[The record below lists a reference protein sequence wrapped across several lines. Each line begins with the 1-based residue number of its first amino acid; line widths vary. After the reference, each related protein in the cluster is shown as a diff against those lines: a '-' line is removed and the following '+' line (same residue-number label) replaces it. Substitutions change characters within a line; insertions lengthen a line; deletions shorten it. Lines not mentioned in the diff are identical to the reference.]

1 MGIEFVILENKVLF
15 VNPSFNFV
23 LMKRLFGYVFIFLL
37 FANFS
42 IGIDKIDFSSDSNK
56 REKVNCVLDLF
67 SQNGDFI
74 LGSEMSKV
82 IKNPTGD
89 KGIIQY
95 FLNNNIQMI
104 TYYDGKFWF
113 KTLNQESQWLTL
125 SPTLK
130 GVKVKFPLLIK
141 HDASIEVIRTA
152 DETTFIIQGIR
163 LYGFDLEKIIVS
175 DHLMT
180 VYKYGTIIYQRS

>member
-1 MGIEFVILENKVLF
+1 
-15 VNPSFNFV
+15 
-23 LMKRLFGYVFIFLL
+23 MKRFSFFTFIFFL
-37 FANFS
+37 FTNFS
-42 IGIDKIDFSSDSNK
+42 IGIDKLDFAGDRNK

-67 SQNGDFI
+67 SKDGDYV

-82 IKNPTGD
+82 IKNPSGD

-95 FLNNNIQMI
+95 FLNHNIDMI

-113 KTLNQESQWLTL
+113 KTNKEENQWLTL
-125 SPTLK
+125 TPTLK

-141 HDASIEVIRTA
+141 HNASIEVTRTGE
-152 DETTFIIQGIR
+152 ETTFIISGMK
-163 LYGFDLEKIIVS
+163 LYGFDLEKIVVS

-180 VYKYGTIIYQRS
+180 VYKFGTIIYQRS

>member
-1 MGIEFVILENKVLF
+1 
-15 VNPSFNFV
+15 
-23 LMKRLFGYVFIFLL
+23 
-37 FANFS
+37 
-42 IGIDKIDFSSDSNK
+42 
-56 REKVNCVLDLF
+56 
-67 SQNGDFI
+67 
-74 LGSEMSKV
+74 
-82 IKNPTGD
+82 
-89 KGIIQY
+89 
-95 FLNNNIQMI
+95 MI

-113 KTLNQESQWLTL
+113 KTHNEESQWLTL

-152 DETTFIIQGIR
+152 EETTFIIQGIR
-163 LYGFDLEKIIVS
+163 LYGFDLEKIVVS